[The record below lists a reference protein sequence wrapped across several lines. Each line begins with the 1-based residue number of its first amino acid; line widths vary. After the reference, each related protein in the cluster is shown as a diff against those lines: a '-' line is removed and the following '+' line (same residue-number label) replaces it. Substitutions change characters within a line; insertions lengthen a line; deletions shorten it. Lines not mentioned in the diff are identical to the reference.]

1 MKRRVLGIA
10 AILSLLSAAL
20 TSGLARSEVTANRA
34 HALLRATAAFTNSE
48 LTRLDRGEP
57 IAKVLDTDR
66 REVAVVGAV
75 RIAGPQAKL
84 FERYRSPSNVKTS
97 DVVMETGRF
106 SNPPVP
112 NDLRDLHFEDYDLDT
127 IRTCKPGDCGV
138 RLSTRDMERFARDV
152 NWSASDWKQQA
163 GDLWRQLLAANA
175 NAYLANGTLGDYRN
189 KATPLDVADEFK
201 ILFGSFTDFEKLSP
215 EFMAHLKQFPSARLE
230 GTEDSLYW
238 SKDDIN
244 RPVTRVTH
252 LSLYPAPAGGQ
263 RPGLIATK
271 QIYAAHYFDAGLGLT
286 CAFDDGTAGFYMV
299 SMNRVR
305 TRSLTSFTRT
315 LVRSIVQRRSRE
327 SMEGIL
333 RSMKG
338 AIERAKG
345 QGTREKDRNESS
357 LSSFF

>member
-1 MKRRVLGIA
+1 MKRRRFLGIA
-10 AILSLLSAAL
+10 AILSFLTASLSTGLPRPQAA
-20 TSGLARSEVTANRA
+20 SSPV
-34 HALLRATAAFTNSE
+34 HALLRKVAAFTTAE
-48 LTRLDRGEP
+48 LARLDRGEP

-75 RIAGPQAKL
+75 RITGSQAKL
-84 FERYRSPSNVKTS
+84 FERYRSASNVKTS

-106 SNPPVP
+106 STPPVP
-112 NDLRDLHFEDYDLDT
+112 DDLRDLHFEDYDLDT

-138 RLSTRDMERFARDV
+138 RLSTRDMERFAQDV
-152 NWSASDWKQQA
+152 NWSAPDWKQQA
-163 GDLWRQLLAANA
+163 GDLWRKLLAANA

-201 ILFGSFTDFEKLSP
+201 ILFQSFADFEKLSP
-215 EFMAHLKQFPSARLE
+215 EFMAHLKQFPRARLE
-230 GTEDSLYW
+230 GTEDLLYW

-252 LSLYPAPAGGQ
+252 LSLYPASRGVS
-263 RPGLIATK
+263 RPGFIATK

-286 CAFDDGTAGFYMV
+286 CAFDDGAAFYMV

-305 TRSLTSFTRT
+305 TRSLTGFTRT
-315 LVRSIVQRRSRE
+315 LVRSIVQRRSRD
-327 SMEGIL
+327 SVEGLL

-338 AIERAKG
+338 AIER
-345 QGTREKDRNESS
+345 
-357 LSSFF
+357 

>member
-1 MKRRVLGIA
+1 MTKRLGIA
-10 AILSLLSAAL
+10 GILSLLAATL
-20 TSGLARSEVTANRA
+20 TFGVARSDTTANRA
-34 HALLRATAAFTNSE
+34 HALLHATAAFTSAE
-48 LTRLDRGEP
+48 LARLDRGEP

-66 REVAVVGAV
+66 REVAIVGAV
-75 RIAGPQAKL
+75 RIAGSQAQL
-84 FERYRSPSNVKTS
+84 FARYRSPSNVRTS
-97 DVVMETGRF
+97 DVIMETGRF
-106 SNPPVP
+106 SATPVP
-112 NDLRDLHFEDYDLDT
+112 DDLRDLHFEDYDLDT

-138 RLSTRDMERFARDV
+138 RLSTRDMERFAHDV
-152 NWSASDWKQQA
+152 NWSAPNWKQQA
-163 GDLWRQLLAANA
+163 GDLWRQILAANA

-201 ILFGSFTDFEKLSP
+201 ILFQAFDDFEKLSP
-215 EFMAHLKQFPSARLE
+215 EFMAHLKQFPAARLD
-230 GTEDSLYW
+230 GTEDLLYW

-252 LSLYPAPAGGQ
+252 LSLYPAPAGSN

-286 CAFDDGTAGFYMV
+286 CAFEDGTSGFYMV

-305 TRSLTSFTRT
+305 TRSLTGFTRT

-333 RSMKG
+333 RSMK
-338 AIERAKG
+338 AAL
-345 QGTREKDRNESS
+345 EK
-357 LSSFF
+357 

>member
-1 MKRRVLGIA
+1 MMKRRLGIA
-10 AILSLLSAAL
+10 AILSLLSASL
-20 TSGLARSEVTANRA
+20 TPGLARPDATANQA

-75 RIAGPQAKL
+75 RIAGSQAKL
-84 FERYRSPSNVKTS
+84 FERYRRASTVKTS

-106 SNPPVP
+106 SMPPVP
-112 NDLRDLHFEDYDLDT
+112 DDLRDLHFEDYDLDT
-127 IRTCKPGDCGV
+127 IRTCKPGNCGV
-138 RLSTRDMERFARDV
+138 RLSTGDMERFAQDV
-152 NWSASDWKQQA
+152 NWSAPNWKQQA
-163 GDLWRQLLAANA
+163 GDLWRKLLAANA

-201 ILFGSFTDFEKLSP
+201 ILFESFTDFEKLSP
-215 EFMAHLKQFPSARLE
+215 EFITHLKQFPKARLE
-230 GTEDSLYW
+230 GTEDLLYW

-252 LSLYPAPAGGQ
+252 LSLYPATARGS
-263 RPGLIATK
+263 RPGFIATK

-286 CAFDDGTAGFYMV
+286 CAFDDGASGFYMV

-305 TRSLTSFTRT
+305 TRSLTGFTRT
-315 LVRSIVQRRSRE
+315 LVRSIVQRRSRD
-327 SMEGIL
+327 SVEGLL
-333 RSMKG
+333 RSMKTR
-338 AIERAKG
+338 IEH
-345 QGTREKDRNESS
+345 
-357 LSSFF
+357 

>member
-1 MKRRVLGIA
+1 MTKRLGIA
-10 AILSLLSAAL
+10 GILSLLTATL
-20 TSGLARSEVTANRA
+20 TSGVAQSHTTGNQA
-34 HALLRATAAFTNSE
+34 HALLRATAGFTNAE
-48 LTRLDRGEP
+48 LARLDRGEP

-66 REVAVVGAV
+66 REVAIVGAV
-75 RIAGPQAKL
+75 RIVGSQAKL
-84 FERYRSPSNVKTS
+84 FERYRGLSNVKTS
-97 DVVMETGRF
+97 DVVIETGRF
-106 SNPPVP
+106 SQTPVP
-112 NDLRDLHFEDYDLDT
+112 EDLRELHFEDYDLDT

-152 NWSASDWKQQA
+152 NWTAPNWKQQA

-201 ILFGSFTDFEKLSP
+201 ILFQTFGDFEKLSP
-215 EFMAHLKQFPSARLE
+215 EFMAHLRQFPAARLH
-230 GTEDSLYW
+230 GTEDLLYW

-252 LSLYPAPAGGQ
+252 LSLYPAPADAN

-286 CAFDDGTAGFYMV
+286 CAFDDGRSGFYMV

-305 TRSLTSFTRT
+305 TRSLTGFTRT
-315 LVRSIVQRRSRE
+315 LVRSIVQRRSRD

-333 RSMKG
+333 RSMKS
-338 AIERAKG
+338 AIEQR
-345 QGTREKDRNESS
+345 
-357 LSSFF
+357 